1 MRLLTF
7 HTDSG
12 TSAGRLD
19 GDTVV
24 ELPFADVRALL
35 TRPDWRDVATQDGP
49 TRSLDSV
56 RLAPVVP
63 RPAKIICV
71 GLNYAQHIDEMG
83 RGRPDYPTL
92 FAKYA
97 LSLIGPFDP
106 IVVPSV
112 STAVD
117 WEVELGLVIGAP
129 TRHVS
134 PEDALDGVAGW
145 TVFNDVSVRD
155 FQNRTTQFLAGK
167 TFESTTPV
175 GPTLVT
181 RDEISPDGR
190 GLPVRCLVDDVVMQE
205 SNTDDLLFSPADI
218 VSYVSQIVT
227 LEPGDVIATGTP
239 GGVAAGR
246 NPSPWLRPGQ
256 TVVTEVEGVGVL
268 RNTCVAEK
276 A

>member
-7 HTDSG
+7 HTESG

-19 GDTVV
+19 GETVV
-24 ELPFADVRALL
+24 ELPYADVRALL
-35 TRPDWRDVATQDGP
+35 DQADWRQAATQDGP
-49 TRSLDSV
+49 SRPLDSV

-71 GLNYAQHIDEMG
+71 GLNYAKHIDEMG
-83 RGRPDYPTL
+83 RGRPDHPTL
-92 FAKYA
+92 FAKFA

-106 IVVPSV
+106 IVLPAV
-112 STAVD
+112 SEKMD

-129 TRHVS
+129 THRVA
-134 PEDALDGVAGW
+134 PEQALAGVAGW
-145 TVFNDVSVRD
+145 TVCNDVSARD
-155 FQNRTTQFLAGK
+155 WQNRTTQFLAGK

-190 GLPVRCLVDDVVMQE
+190 GLAVRCTVDDEVVQE

-218 VSYVSQIVT
+218 VSYVSQIIT
-227 LEPGDVIATGTP
+227 LEPGDIIATGTP

-246 NPSPWLRPGQ
+246 NPAPWLRPGQ

-268 RNTCVAEK
+268 RNTCVAE
-276 A
+276 

>member
-7 HTDSG
+7 HTESG

-24 ELPFADVRALL
+24 ELPYADVRTLL
-35 TRPDWRDVATQDGP
+35 DRPDWRDAATVDGP
-49 TRSLDSV
+49 TRPLDSV

-71 GLNYAQHIDEMG
+71 GLNYAKHIAEMG

-97 LSLIGPFDP
+97 LSLIGPYDP
-106 IVVPSV
+106 IVAPSV
-112 STAVD
+112 STKLD
-117 WEVELGLVIGAP
+117 WEVELGVVIGAP

-134 PEDALDGVAGW
+134 PEDALAGVAGW

-155 FQNRTTQFLAGK
+155 WQNRTTQFLAGK

-190 GLPVRCLVDDVVMQE
+190 GLTVRCTVDDEVMQE
-205 SNTDDLLFSPADI
+205 SNTDDLLFSAADI
-218 VSYVSQIVT
+218 VSYLSQIVT

-239 GGVAAGR
+239 AGVAAGR
-246 NPSPWLRPGQ
+246 QPAPWLRPGQ

-268 RNTCVAEK
+268 RNTCVAED

>member
-7 HTDSG
+7 HTESG

-49 TRSLDSV
+49 TRPLDSV

-63 RPAKIICV
+63 QPAKIICV

-112 STAVD
+112 STTVD

-134 PEDALDGVAGW
+134 PESALAGVAGW

-246 NPSPWLRPGQ
+246 DPSPWLRPGQ

-268 RNTCVAEK
+268 RNTCVAER

>member
-7 HTDSG
+7 HTESG

-19 GDTVV
+19 GETVV
-24 ELPFADVRALL
+24 ELPYADVRALL
-35 TRPDWRDVATQDGP
+35 DQPDWRQAATQDGP
-49 TRSLDSV
+49 ARPLDSV

-97 LSLIGPFDP
+97 LSLIGPYDP
-106 IVVPSV
+106 IVLPAV
-112 STAVD
+112 SSKLD
-117 WEVELGLVIGAP
+117 WEVELGVVIGAP
-129 TRHVS
+129 THRVS
-134 PEDALDGVAGW
+134 PQDALAGIAGW
-145 TVFNDVSVRD
+145 TVFNDVSARD
-155 FQNRTTQFLAGK
+155 WQNRTTQFLAGK

-181 RDEISPDGR
+181 RDEISQDGR
-190 GLPVRCLVDDVVMQE
+190 GLAVRCLVDDQVMQQ

-218 VSYVSQIVT
+218 VSYASQVLT
-227 LEPGDVIATGTP
+227 LEPGDIIATGTP

-246 NPSPWLRPGQ
+246 NPAPWLRPGQ
-256 TVVTEVEGVGVL
+256 TVVTEVDGVGVL
-268 RNTCVAEK
+268 RNTCVAEP

>member
-7 HTDSG
+7 HTESG

-24 ELPFADVRALL
+24 ELPYADVRALL
-35 TRPDWRDVATQDGP
+35 TEPDWRQAATRDGA
-49 TRSLDSV
+49 TRPLDSV

-71 GLNYAQHIDEMG
+71 GLNYAKHIAEMG
-83 RGRPDYPTL
+83 RSRPDHPTL

-97 LSLIGPFDP
+97 LSLIGPYDD
-106 IVVPSV
+106 IVLPSV
-112 STAVD
+112 STKLD

-129 TRHVS
+129 TRRVS
-134 PEDALDGVAGW
+134 PAEALAGIAGW
-145 TVFNDVSVRD
+145 TVFNDVSARD
-155 FQNRTTQFLAGK
+155 WQNRTTQFLAGK
-167 TFESTTPV
+167 TFEATTPV

-205 SNTDDLLFSPADI
+205 SNTDDLLFSPADV

-227 LEPGDVIATGTP
+227 LEPGDIIATGTP

-246 NPSPWLRPGQ
+246 DPAPWLRHGQ

-268 RNTCVAEK
+268 RNTCVAED